1 MGLQESQASA
11 AIHLSISARTARSL
25 TIAGEIPRSSMYSS
39 MAEQSSIPVRAVV
52 PTLYSFLRY
61 HKDNPPEEIQKP
73 LKSDP
78 RHMKVC
84 KALLPW
90 NNAGS

>member
-61 HKDNPPEEIQKP
+61 HKEEIQKP